1 MDKKGGVPVSIK
13 ITNQKRIPTI
23 KKNTYPN
30 NYLITIVIN
39 AIKYIECCE
48 IFKFLII

>member
-23 KKNTYPN
+23 KKI
-30 NYLITIVIN
+30 LILTIT
-39 AIKYIECCE
+39 
-48 IFKFLII
+48 